1 MAVGP
6 ACRSEDSPLAGADF
20 PADRPSVSRLAQRPS
35 PGRAPRASSDTVFP
49 LRVRQRVR
57 IALKGGAV
65 VTADPGPRPDG
76 VSSLSDGSQPPPAD
90 RLDAD
95 PPDGL
100 RRDPRAGPRRGAAGQ
115 WLAPLA
121 CPAGVN
127 AGS

>member
-1 MAVGP
+1 M
-6 ACRSEDSPLAGADF
+6 
-20 PADRPSVSRLAQRPS
+20 AQRPS
-35 PGRAPRASSDTVFP
+35 RGRAPRASSDPVFP

-90 RLDAD
+90 RLQAD

-100 RRDPRAGPRRGAAGQ
+100 RRDPRGGSRGAAGQ
-115 WLAPLA
+115 WVAPLA
-121 CPAGVN
+121 GPGSVNPGPPASDC
-127 AGS
+127 AGAPSGAG